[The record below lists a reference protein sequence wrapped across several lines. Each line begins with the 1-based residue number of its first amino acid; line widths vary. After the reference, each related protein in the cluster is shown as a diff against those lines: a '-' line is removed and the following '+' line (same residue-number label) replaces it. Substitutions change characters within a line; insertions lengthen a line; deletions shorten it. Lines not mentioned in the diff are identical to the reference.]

1 MKHFARHILT
11 LFLWL
16 LLPLAG
22 AAQGIRFPV
31 EFWKAP
37 SPQPDT
43 VRIFLVGD
51 VLSHGR
57 VMESS
62 ARHGY
67 SSFFKYIEGDIQ
79 GADLAICNMEFPLG
93 GKPYSGYPVFSGP
106 ESFPEYLSEVG
117 FDVFLLGNNHVL
129 DRGSA
134 GLSRTIEQMELRG
147 LRYTG
152 VAASA
157 AADTLL
163 NPLIVQVKGLRL
175 AIVNFTYGTNQ
186 GASARWPKVQRMN
199 KAALEPVMARAREK
213 ADIVLVCPHW
223 GVEYALTH
231 NAEQEEMARWLIKQ
245 GAHVI
250 VGSHPHVVQDME
262 WMGDVPVYYSLGNAL
277 SNQNDLPA
285 RLEGAV
291 TLGFATRLGER
302 PHLAS
307 ARLQYL
313 WCTKPGMVE
322 DSYAA
327 VPVAL
332 PSTYW
337 RDPADY
343 QTMQATLKSSNI
355 IAIFAKD

>member
-1 MKHFARHILT
+1 MKHFARHISALA
-11 LFLWL
+11 LWF

-22 AAQGIRFPV
+22 AAQGIRFPM

-37 SPQPDT
+37 SPHPDT

-57 VMESS
+57 VMESA

-67 SSFFKYIEGDIQ
+67 DSFFKYIEEDIQ

-117 FDVFLLGNNHVL
+117 FDIFLLGNNHVL

-152 VAASA
+152 VAASE

-163 NPLIVQVKGLRL
+163 NPLIVNVKGLRL

-213 ADIVLVCPHW
+213 ADIVLACPHW
-223 GVEYALTH
+223 GVEYALSH
-231 NAEQEEMARWLIKQ
+231 NAEQEEMARWLVRQ

-285 RLEGAV
+285 RLEGVV

-307 ARLQYL
+307 ARLNYL
-313 WCTKPGMVE
+313 WCTKPGMIE

-327 VPVAL
+327 VPVTL
-332 PSTYW
+332 PASCW
-337 RDPADY
+337 QDPSDY
-343 QTMQATLKSSNI
+343 QNMQATYRQY
-355 IAIFAKD
+355 AR

>member
-1 MKHFARHILT
+1 MKRFVRHIFTLT
-11 LFLWL
+11 LWL

-22 AAQGIRFPV
+22 AAQGIRFPM

-37 SPQPDT
+37 APQSDT
-43 VRIFLVGD
+43 VRIFRVGD

-57 VMESS
+57 VVDSS
-62 ARHGY
+62 AQYGY
-67 SSFFKYIEGDIQ
+67 SSFFKYVEEDIQ
-79 GADLAICNMEFPLG
+79 GADLAICNMEFPLA

-106 ESFPEYLSEVG
+106 ESFPEYLSDVG
-117 FDVFLLGNNHVL
+117 FGVFLLGNNHVL
-129 DRGSA
+129 DKGSA

-152 VAASA
+152 VAANA

-163 NPLIVQVKGLRL
+163 NPLFVNVKGLKL

-199 KAALEPVMARAREK
+199 KATLAPVMARAREK

-231 NAEQEEMARWLIKQ
+231 NAEQEEMARWLIQQ

-262 WMGDVPVYYSLGNAL
+262 YINGVPVYYSLGNAL

-285 RLEGAV
+285 RLEGVV
-291 TLGFATRLGER
+291 TLNFFTRLGER

-307 ARLQYL
+307 ARFKYL
-313 WCTKPGMVE
+313 WCTKPGMIE

-327 VPVAL
+327 VPVTL
-332 PSTYW
+332 PASYW

-343 QTMQATLKSSNI
+343 QTMQATYLQYASPNSKS
-355 IAIFAKD
+355 K

>member
-1 MKHFARHILT
+1 VERIVRHILT
-11 LFLWL
+11 LTLWL

-22 AAQGIRFPV
+22 SAQGIRFPV
-31 EFWKAP
+31 EFWKAKNP
-37 SPQPDT
+37 RPDT
-43 VRIFLVGD
+43 VCIFLVGD

-62 ARHGY
+62 AQHGY
-67 SSFFKYIEGDIQ
+67 GSFFKYIEKDIQ
-79 GADLAICNMEFPLG
+79 EADLAICNMEFPLG

-134 GLSRTIEQMELRG
+134 GLSRTIEQMELRE
-147 LRYTG
+147 LCYTG
-152 VAASA
+152 VAANP

-163 NPLIVQVKGLRL
+163 NPLFVNVKGLRL

-186 GASARWPKVQRMN
+186 GASARWPKVHRMN
-199 KAALEPVMARAREK
+199 KTSLAPIMARAREN

-231 NAEQEEMARWLIKQ
+231 NAEQEEMARWLIQQ

-262 WMGDVPVYYSLGNAL
+262 YINDVPVYYSLGNAL

-285 RLEGAV
+285 RLEGVV

-313 WCTKPGMVE
+313 WCTKPGMIE

-327 VPVAL
+327 VPVTL
-332 PSTYW
+332 PASYW

-343 QTMQATLKSSNI
+343 QTMQATYLQFASPNSKS
-355 IAIFAKD
+355 K

>member
-1 MKHFARHILT
+1 MKSFLRHILP
-11 LFLWL
+11 LGLAL
-16 LLPLAG
+16 LLPLWA

-31 EFWKAP
+31 EFWRSPAP
-37 SPQPDT
+37 QADT
-43 VRIFLVGD
+43 VRIYIVGD

-62 ARHGY
+62 AQYGY
-67 SSFFKYIEGDIQ
+67 SSFFKYVEKDIQ
-79 GADLAICNMEFPLG
+79 EADLAICNMEFPLA

-117 FDVFLLGNNHVL
+117 FGIFLLGNNHVL
-129 DRGSA
+129 DKGSA

-152 VAASA
+152 VAASE

-163 NPLIVQVKGLRL
+163 NPLFVSVKGLRL

-199 KAALEPVMARAREK
+199 RESLKPIMARAREK

-223 GVEYALTH
+223 GVEYALDH
-231 NAEQEEMARWLIKQ
+231 NAEQAEMARWLVQQ

-262 WMGDVPVYYSLGNAL
+262 WIDGVPVYYSLGNAL
-277 SNQNDLPA
+277 SNQNDLYA

-291 TLGFATRLGER
+291 TLRFATRLGER

-307 ARLQYL
+307 AHLDYL
-313 WCTKPGMVE
+313 WCTKPGMIE

-327 VPVAL
+327 VPVTL
-332 PSTYW
+332 PASFW
-337 RDPADY
+337 RVPSDHE
-343 QTMQATLKSSNI
+343 TMENTFRKYARV
-355 IAIFAKD
+355 FE